1 MLLTQNPV
9 NAKQDCEGRNHR
21 HHSRMSWSAEW
32 MRDWLDA
39 EGRSQLDLAR
49 LAGVDAANV
58 SRWLRGQSKPDREAV
73 AKLTEVLP
81 RQEAAALVCAWLRDQ
96 MPRYAHE
103 LVEVRAL
110 PTSAS
115 DEEPIN
121 GFPEGLSAELR
132 KRLIFFG
139 KLAIENPDIRKI
151 LDVCYK
157 AAKRA
162 GNNHSSNSR

>member
-1 MLLTQNPV
+1 
-9 NAKQDCEGRNHR
+9 
-21 HHSRMSWSAEW
+21 

-39 EGRSQLDLAR
+39 KGGSQTDLAR

-73 AKLTEVLP
+73 SKLLEILP
-81 RQEAAALVCAWLRDQ
+81 QREASELVCAWLRDQ
-96 MPRYAHE
+96 MPKYAQQ

-110 PTSAS
+110 PLSVS
-115 DEEPIN
+115 EETPVN
-121 GFPEGLSAELR
+121 DFPEGFSVELR
-132 KRLIFFG
+132 KRLIYFG
-139 KLAIENPDIRKI
+139 KLAVQNPDIRKI

-162 GNNHSSNSR
+162 GNNHSGKSK